1 MAEPT
6 KILYGNEPGIA
17 KQGVYR
23 NIQWYIV
30 RGHICP
36 LAYIVIPR
44 HKLKLKSKDLSFDD
58 YPHFKNCHGGLT
70 YCNTSVKI
78 SKDITIEPSNSIIFG
93 WDYGHWMDYTKYTG
107 GINGLLN
114 VWSVAE
120 IEKEVELTID
130 DYYTYYCK

>member
-1 MAEPT
+1 MVEPT

-23 NIQWYIV
+23 NIKWYIV
-30 RGHICP
+30 RGHLCP

-44 HKLKLKSKDLSFDD
+44 RKLKLKSVDLSAID
-58 YPHFKNCHGGLT
+58 YPHFKSCHGGLT
-70 YCNTSVKI
+70 YCSTSVRI
-78 SKDITIEPSNSIIFG
+78 SNDITIEPSNSIIFG

-107 GINGLLN
+107 SSHHILN
-114 VWSVAE
+114 VWSVAG

-130 DYYTYYCK
+130 DYYTFYCK